1 MKTMRFIVAMLLLG
15 MTISVAAQGEK
26 QWMKD
31 AKKEEKRLKKEGW
44 QITPGSIPMLQ
55 QIYNSYKLRNEMGM
69 DLAPKYVF
77 GNAQSLGQ
85 FIDAAKV
92 AADGVSKADL
102 VGQISPEITRLVSEQ
117 ISTKQLSNDQAESVM
132 GVVEKS
138 KSIVTQ
144 KLGIITPVIQFYR
157 KLPNGN
163 YEVMMSI
170 AYDREKITNISKE
183 TVNGMMKEAGL
194 DIEVMQ

>member
-1 MKTMRFIVAMLLLG
+1 MKTMKFILATLLLG
-15 MTISVAAQGEK
+15 MTISVAAQNKE
-26 QWMKD
+26 WMKD
-31 AKKEEKRLKKEGW
+31 AKKEEKRLTKEGW
-44 QITPGSIPMLQ
+44 KITPGGIPMLQ
-55 QIYNSYKLRNEMGM
+55 QILNSYKLRNELGM
-69 DLAPKYVF
+69 DLTPKYVF

-157 KLPNGN
+157 KLPNGT

>member
-1 MKTMRFIVAMLLLG
+1 
-15 MTISVAAQGEK
+15 
-26 QWMKD
+26 
-31 AKKEEKRLKKEGW
+31 
-44 QITPGSIPMLQ
+44 
-55 QIYNSYKLRNEMGM
+55 
-69 DLAPKYVF
+69 
-77 GNAQSLGQ
+77 
-85 FIDAAKV
+85 
-92 AADGVSKADL
+92 VSKADL

-170 AYDREKITNISKE
+170 AYDREKITNISKD
-183 TVNGMMKEAGL
+183 TVNDMFKEAGL

>member
-1 MKTMRFIVAMLLLG
+1 MKTMKFILAMLLLG
-15 MTISVAAQGEK
+15 MTISVAAQTEK

-55 QIYNSYKLRNEMGM
+55 QLFNSYKLRSEMGT

-77 GNAQSLGQ
+77 GNAQSIGQ
-85 FIDAAKV
+85 FFDAAKLSATEV
-92 AADGVSKADL
+92 AKADM
-102 VGQISPEITRLVSEQ
+102 VGQISTEITRLVSEQ
-117 ISTKQLSNDQAESVM
+117 ISAKQITGDQAESVM

-144 KLGIITPVIQFYR
+144 KLGVITPVVQFYR
-157 KLPNGN
+157 KLDNGN
-163 YEVMMSI
+163 TEVMTSI
-170 AYDREKITNISKE
+170 AYDREKVTNQSKSV
-183 TVNGMMKEAGL
+183 VNDMMKEASL
-194 DIEVMQ
+194 DIELVQ